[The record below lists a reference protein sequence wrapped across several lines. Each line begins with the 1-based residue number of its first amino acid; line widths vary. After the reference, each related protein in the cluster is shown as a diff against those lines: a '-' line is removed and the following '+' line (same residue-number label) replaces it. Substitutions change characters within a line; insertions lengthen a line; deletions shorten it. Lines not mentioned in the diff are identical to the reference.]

1 MDTHQEIDLTK
12 IGLNPWNPREK
23 PTGSDFDE
31 LVESIKEK
39 GILQP
44 VLVRPSGKDTY
55 ELVFGERRY
64 MATLKIAKENGGPEG
79 YSIPAFVRDLT
90 DDQVFDMMMIENL
103 QRKNLTELEEARGY
117 QKYVERNGYDSL
129 AELAGH
135 IGKKLVYIRRKL
147 LVLRLPDK
155 VLSAYS
161 KGEVKYGHLEQLAR
175 LKDKKKVFEIFDHI
189 SNVPH
194 EVTIQNVKERIDNQ
208 LPKLQDARFDI
219 EKAGCLKC
227 EYNSD
232 IQKESFGDD
241 LVDLAKPHCLDP
253 VCFKKKQNN
262 WFQKNWQKT
271 GYHRNFGTNGFRFRE
286 DISYDDFQFFFKG
299 PKKQCKECHDF
310 VTLLNL
316 DGSADQQTVCI
327 GDISCHSEVEKVK
340 EKKSTPSGGTDGM
353 TQPKHAW
360 HGEYFRESFYK
371 EWIPKMFENESSSDG
386 KVFDNILRLTLASLL
401 YSNSN
406 IREWFNKKYGEKN
419 DDDYS
424 WIAVSELWKII
435 ENMEIETV
443 SDILKEAAILVS
455 LQTGFGSRTR
465 HLMGVFLGLD
475 LSKDWIITK
484 EYLDKKTIPEILA
497 MGEEFGI
504 FEDDK
509 AKKFLYEVLLKK
521 RGNFK
526 SCKKTELKRVF
537 LESGVDLAG
546 KVPKEILDV

>member
-1 MDTHQEIDLTK
+1 MAK

-23 PTGSDFDE
+23 PAGPDFDE

-64 MATLKIAKENGGPEG
+64 MAVLKIAKENGGPEG

-103 QRKNLTELEEARGY
+103 QRKDLTELEEARGY

-129 AELAGH
+129 AELAKG
-135 IGKKLVYIRRKL
+135 IGKKLRHIRRKL

-155 VLSAYS
+155 ILSACS
-161 KGEVKYGHLEQLAR
+161 KGEIKYGHLEQLAR
-175 LKDKKKVFEIFDHI
+175 LKDKKKVLEIVEHI
-189 SNVPH
+189 SNAAY
-194 EVTIQNVKERIDNQ
+194 EVTIQNVKERIDAQ
-208 LPKLQDARFDI
+208 VPKLKDARFDL
-219 EKAGCLKC
+219 EKAGCPKC

-232 IQKESFGDD
+232 LQKESFGDD

-271 GYHRNFGTNGFRFRE
+271 GYHRNFGTNGFRFKE
-286 DISYDDFQFFFKG
+286 DVSYEDFEFFFEG
-299 PKKQCKECHDF
+299 AEKKCKECPDF

-316 DGSADQQTVCI
+316 DGSAHQQTVCI
-327 GDISCHSEVEKVK
+327 GDKSCHSEMTKVK

-353 TQPKHAW
+353 TQQKHAW
-360 HGEYFRESFYK
+360 HGEYFRDEFYK
-371 EWIPKMFENESSSDG
+371 KQIPKKIEG
-386 KVFDNILRLTLASLL
+386 KSYLDEEPMKLVLISLL
-401 YSNSN
+401 CSNHDL
-406 IREWFNKKYGEKN
+406 RYWFMQKYGKK
-419 DDDYS
+419 DKDAWYM
-424 WIAVSELWKII
+424 VGELWAIV
-435 ENMEIETV
+435 ETV
-443 SDILKEAAILVS
+443 DFAEAAIGLVEAALKVS
-455 LQTGFGSRTR
+455 LQSSFGADAR
-465 HLMGVFLGLD
+465 HLIGTWLGLD
-475 LSKDWIITK
+475 LAKDWMITE
-484 EYLDKKTIPEILA
+484 EYLDKKTIAEILA

-504 FEDDK
+504 FEDEK
-509 AKKFLYEVLLKK
+509 AKTFLYEVLLKK

-526 SCKKTELKRVF
+526 SCKKTELKKVF

-546 KVPKEILDV
+546 KVPKEILAV